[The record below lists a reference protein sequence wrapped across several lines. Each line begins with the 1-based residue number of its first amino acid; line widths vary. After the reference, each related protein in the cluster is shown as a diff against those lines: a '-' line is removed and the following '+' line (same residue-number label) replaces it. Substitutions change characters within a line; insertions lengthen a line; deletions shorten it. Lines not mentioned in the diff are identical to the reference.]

1 MSREQILA
9 ELQSRGVQPQVDN
22 KAAIRAELQR
32 RGVQP
37 AQAPEPQEG
46 IPRTA
51 LEQGL
56 QGATFGFSDEISNL
70 IGAGIASVATDE
82 DFSSLL
88 AEAKKGTTAR
98 QKRQIEQNPATAI
111 GANILGA
118 VGTGAAAAGT
128 KGGQLITSLIT
139 RGAIPARVATSI
151 ATGATAGA
159 IAGAGGAEPGERLA
173 GAEAGAKFGAVTG
186 AALPAVTGAVSA
198 AGRALVPKI
207 DEATKAL
214 ANRAKEFGIPLRVD
228 QIDPTKFRKTV
239 QKVGQEIPFSGDE
252 AFTTLQRKAFTKAVA
267 KTIGQETE
275 DLSPAVIQK
284 FRTDVGKKF
293 DVILE
298 GKDISIPENTV
309 QRLTAIKE
317 EARNSIETGLADVVD
332 KNVDLV
338 LEQIQA
344 KGVATGILDVA
355 GQPITK
361 AAKQLTGEKLAS
373 IRSETLK
380 RATKAQG
387 GAREFV
393 SDIVDAIDDVA
404 SQNISGAEAK
414 TLEEARRQWRNF
426 KTIQPLLEKSVD
438 GQINPVQLLNRV
450 ASSKF
455 ISASS
460 KVTGEDEL
468 VDLARIGKQ
477 FLPMAGGSDTFQKS
491 ALGAVATGL
500 VGIGKAGALVGGVRG
515 AQAINRSQRLVNKA
529 LKATT
534 DKAPTGAPLTG
545 LIASQAALQ

>member
-1 MSREQILA
+1 MSRERLDQLRKRKRLG
-9 ELQSRGVQPQVDN
+9 ELRAKRD
-22 KAAIRAELQR
+22 AAA
-32 RGVQP
+32 P
-37 AQAPEPQEG
+37 PQAPEPQEG
-46 IPRTA
+46 LARTA

-56 QGATFGFSDEISNL
+56 QGATFGFADEAANL

-88 AEAKKGTTAR
+88 AEAKTDTSAR
-98 QKRQIEQNPATAI
+98 QKRQIQQNPKTAI
-111 GANILGA
+111 GAQIAGA
-118 VGTGAAAAGT
+118 IGTGVAVAGT
-128 KGGQLITSLIT
+128 KAGGALTSLLTKGAVST
-139 RGAIPARVATSI
+139 RVGTSI

-159 IAGAGGAEPGERLA
+159 LSGAGSAEEGKRL
-173 GAEAGAKFGAVTG
+173 EGAKTGAAFGAVTG
-186 AALPAVTGAVSA
+186 AALPAVTGLVSS

-214 ANRAKEFGIPLRVD
+214 AQRAKDFGIPLRID

-252 AFTTLQRKAFTKAVA
+252 AFTTLQRKSFTKAVA

-293 DVILE
+293 DTILE
-298 GKDISIPENTV
+298 GKEISVPNEAI
-309 QRLTAIKE
+309 QKLIAIKK
-317 EARNSIETGLADVVD
+317 EARISIETGLADIVD
-332 KNVDLV
+332 ANVDLT
-338 LEQIQA
+338 LKQIRA
-344 KGVATGILDVA
+344 GKKATGILDEF
-355 GQPITK
+355 GQEIIRPEK
-361 AAKQLTGEKLAS
+361 LQLSGEKLAS

-387 GAREFV
+387 GARDFV
-393 SDIVDAIDDVA
+393 SEIVDAIDDIA
-404 SQNISGAEAK
+404 APNLSGAEAK
-414 TLEEARRQWRNF
+414 SLKEARRQWRNF
-426 KTIQPLLEKSVD
+426 KTIQPLLEKSTD

-460 KVTGEDEL
+460 KATGEDEL
-468 VDLARIGKQ
+468 VDLARIGKE
-477 FLPMAGGSDTFQKS
+477 FLPLPGGSDTFQKS

-500 VGIGKAGALVGGVRG
+500 VGVAKAGALVGGARG
-515 AQAINRSQRLVNKA
+515 VQSVNRSQRLVNKA
-529 LKATT
+529 LKATVEKT
-534 DKAPTGAPLTG
+534 PSKIPLTG

>member
-1 MSREQILA
+1 M
-9 ELQSRGVQPQVDN
+9 
-22 KAAIRAELQR
+22 AA
-32 RGVQP
+32 
-37 AQAPEPQEG
+37 
-46 IPRTA
+46 
-51 LEQGL
+51 
-56 QGATFGFSDEISNL
+56 
-70 IGAGIASVATDE
+70 
-82 DFSSLL
+82 
-88 AEAKKGTTAR
+88 
-98 QKRQIEQNPATAI
+98 
-111 GANILGA
+111 
-118 VGTGAAAAGT
+118 
-128 KGGQLITSLIT
+128 
-139 RGAIPARVATSI
+139 SI

-159 IAGAGGAEPGERLA
+159 VAGAGGAEEGKRLA
-173 GAEAGAKFGAVTG
+173 GAAAGAKFGAVTG
-186 AALPAVTGAVSA
+186 AVLPAVTGALST

-214 ANRAKEFGIPLRVD
+214 AKRAKDFGIPLRVD

-293 DVILE
+293 DTILE
-298 GKDISIPENTV
+298 GKEISVPSDTIQKLN
-309 QRLTAIKE
+309 AIKE

-332 KNVDLV
+332 KNVDLT
-338 LEQIQA
+338 LKQLRA
-344 KGVATGILDVA
+344 GKTPTGILDVT
-355 GQPITK
+355 GKEIIRLEK
-361 AAKQLTGEKLAS
+361 LQLTGEKLAS

-393 SDIVDAIDDVA
+393 SEIVDVIDDVA
-404 SQNISGAEAK
+404 SKNISGAEAK
-414 TLEEARRQWRNF
+414 TLQEARRQWRNF
-426 KTIQPLLEKSVD
+426 KTIQPLLEKSTD
-438 GQINPVQLLNRV
+438 GQINPIQLLNRV

-477 FLPMAGGSDTFQKS
+477 FLPVAGGSDTFQKS

-500 VGIGKAGALVGGVRG
+500 VGVVKAGALVGGARG
-515 AQAINRSQRLVNKA
+515 VQAINRSQRLVSKA
-529 LKATT
+529 LKATKEKT
-534 DKAPTGAPLTG
+534 PSKIPLTG
-545 LIASQAALQ
+545 LIASQPILQ